1 MQKYINVDD
10 LINELSASCMPIH
23 EKGISGIL
31 GDESCI
37 ADIILAQP
45 SADVAEVR
53 HGKWSDKM
61 VSYRAPSDIDE
72 HGNLH
77 FGFRCSECG
86 AVLNKTKFCGNC
98 GARMDGDKNFL
109 KEVKVILYF
118 YAKNQQKKLSRFGD
132 QKMLEI
138 LELIRAILKG
148 EDNADNSERP

>member
-1 MQKYINVDD
+1 
-10 LINELSASCMPIH
+10 MPIH

-98 GARMDGDKNFL
+98 GARMDGDKNFFKGGKSDTVFL
-109 KEVKVILYF
+109 CKESAEEAFKIWRS
-118 YAKNQQKKLSRFGD
+118 KN
-132 QKMLEI
+132 
-138 LELIRAILKG
+138 A
-148 EDNADNSERP
+148 